1 MKKIF
6 NHNSPI
12 LMLILMSIATPIAF
26 GGWSALLNNFAVE
39 RANFTGVEIGILQ
52 SIREIPGFLAFTVV
66 FVLLIIKEQSF
77 SAIALALM
85 GLGVSIA
92 GYFPTIY
99 GLYFTTIVMSTGFH
113 YFETIKNSLSLQWLS
128 KEEAPQILGR
138 LIAVGSITSLI
149 LYGAIWIF
157 LEIFNID
164 YVYIFLICGIIC
176 IGIAFYLQVSFP
188 IFEPKNTQ
196 HKNIIL
202 RKKYSLYYILIFL
215 SGARRQIFVVF
226 AAFLMVEKFKY
237 SASQVSLLFLIN
249 YLFNWIFAERI
260 GRMIHIFGEKRSL
273 TFEYVGLIIVFVS
286 YALVTNAYVA
296 AMLYV
301 IDHMFFA
308 LALAINT
315 YFQKIAD
322 PKDIASSAGVSF
334 TINHI
339 AAIFVPVLLGF
350 LWIYSHSLVF
360 FIGAIFAFLSLI
372 ATQFIPSNLTK
383 IELVNNNINCYKSI
397 IYKNYL
403 I

>member
-1 MKKIF
+1 MKKTF

-149 LYGAIWIF
+149 LYSAIWIF

-360 FIGAIFAFLSLI
+360 FIGAFFALLSLI

-383 IELVNNNINCYKSI
+383 IELVDDI
-397 IYKNYL
+397 
-403 I
+403 

>member
-1 MKKIF
+1 MKNIF

-26 GGWSALLNNFAVE
+26 NGWSALLNNFVVE

-52 SIREIPGFLAFTVV
+52 SIREIPGFLAFSVV

-77 SAIALALM
+77 SVIALALM
-85 GLGVSIA
+85 GLGVSLA
-92 GYFPTIY
+92 GYFPSTY

-149 LYGAIWIF
+149 LYAAIWCL

-176 IGIAFYLQVSFP
+176 ICIALYLQLSFP
-188 IFEPKNTQ
+188 IFKPKNIQ

-215 SGARRQIFVVF
+215 SGARRQIFIVF

-237 SASQVSLLFLIN
+237 SASQVTLLFLIN
-249 YLFNWIFAERI
+249 YLFNWVFAEKI
-260 GRMIHIFGEKRSL
+260 GKVIHIFGEKKSL
-273 TFEYVGLIIVFVS
+273 TFEYIGLIIVFIS
-286 YALVTNAYVA
+286 YAIVTNAYIA

-308 LALAINT
+308 LAIAINT

-360 FIGAIFAFLSLI
+360 FIGSIFALLSLI

-383 IELVNNNINCYKSI
+383 IELVENNI
-397 IYKNYL
+397 
-403 I
+403 

>member
-1 MKKIF
+1 
-6 NHNSPI
+6 
-12 LMLILMSIATPIAF
+12 MLILMSIATPIAF
-26 GGWSALLNNFAVE
+26 NGWSALLNNFVVE

-52 SIREIPGFLAFTVV
+52 SIREIPGFLAFSVV

-77 SAIALALM
+77 SVIALALM
-85 GLGVSIA
+85 GLGVSLA
-92 GYFPTIY
+92 GYFPNTY

-149 LYGAIWIF
+149 LYAAIWCL

-176 IGIAFYLQVSFP
+176 IGIALYLQLSFP
-188 IFEPKNTQ
+188 IFKPKNIQ

-215 SGARRQIFVVF
+215 SGARRQIFIVF

-237 SASQVSLLFLIN
+237 SASQVTLLFLIN
-249 YLFNWIFAERI
+249 YLFNWVFAEKI
-260 GRMIHIFGEKRSL
+260 GKVIHIFGEKKSL
-273 TFEYVGLIIVFVS
+273 TFEYIGLIIVFIS
-286 YALVTNAYVA
+286 YAIVTNAYIA

-308 LALAINT
+308 LAIAINT

-360 FIGAIFAFLSLI
+360 FIGSIFALLSLI

-383 IELVNNNINCYKSI
+383 IELVENNI
-397 IYKNYL
+397 
-403 I
+403 

>member
-1 MKKIF
+1 MKNIF
-6 NHNSPI
+6 SQNSPI
-12 LMLILMSIATPIAF
+12 LMLILMSVATPIAF
-26 GGWSALLNNFAVE
+26 NGWSALLNNFVVE

-52 SIREIPGFLAFTVV
+52 SIREVPGFLAFTII

-77 SAIALALM
+77 SVIALALM
-85 GLGVSIA
+85 GLGVA
-92 GYFPTIY
+92 LTGFFPTVY
-99 GLYFTTIVMSTGFH
+99 GLYFTTIIMSTGFH
-113 YFETIKNSLSLQWLS
+113 YFETVKNSLSLQWLS
-128 KEEAPQILGR
+128 KDEAPQVLGK

-149 LYGAIWIF
+149 LYAIIWSF
-157 LEIFNID
+157 LEILNID
-164 YVYIFLICGIIC
+164 YVYIFLFCGVVCMLMAI
-176 IGIAFYLQVSFP
+176 YLQISFP
-188 IFEPKNTQ
+188 IFKQKNSQ
-196 HKNIIL
+196 NKNIVL

-237 SASQVSLLFLIN
+237 SASQVTLLFLVN
-249 YLFNWIFAERI
+249 YLFNWLFAERI
-260 GRMIHIFGEKRSL
+260 GKIIHIFGEKKSL

-286 YALVTNAYVA
+286 YALVTNAYIA
-296 AMLYV
+296 AFLYV

-360 FIGAIFAFLSLI
+360 FIGAFFALLSLI
-372 ATQFIPSNLTK
+372 ATQFIPSNLK
-383 IELVNNNINCYKSI
+383 ELKVVNT
-397 IYKNYL
+397 
-403 I
+403 

>member
-1 MKKIF
+1 MKNIF

-26 GGWSALLNNFAVE
+26 NGWSALLNNFVVE

-52 SIREIPGFLAFTVV
+52 SIREIPGFLAFSVV

-77 SAIALALM
+77 SVIALALM
-85 GLGVSIA
+85 GLGVSLA
-92 GYFPTIY
+92 GYFPSTY

-149 LYGAIWIF
+149 LYAAIWCL

-176 IGIAFYLQVSFP
+176 IGIALYLQLSFP
-188 IFEPKNTQ
+188 IFKPKNIQ

-215 SGARRQIFVVF
+215 SGARRQIFIVF

-237 SASQVSLLFLIN
+237 SASQVTLLFLIN
-249 YLFNWIFAERI
+249 YLFNWVFAEKI
-260 GRMIHIFGEKRSL
+260 GKVIHIFGEKKSL
-273 TFEYVGLIIVFVS
+273 TFEYIGLIIVFIS
-286 YALVTNAYVA
+286 YAIVTNAYIA

-308 LALAINT
+308 LAIAVNT

-360 FIGAIFAFLSLI
+360 FIGSIFALLSLI
-372 ATQFIPSNLTK
+372 ATQFIPSNLAK
-383 IELVNNNINCYKSI
+383 IELAENNI
-397 IYKNYL
+397 
-403 I
+403 

>member
-1 MKKIF
+1 
-6 NHNSPI
+6 
-12 LMLILMSIATPIAF
+12 MLILMSIATPIAF
-26 GGWSALLNNFAVE
+26 NGWSALLNNFVVE

-52 SIREIPGFLAFTVV
+52 SIREIPGFLAFSVV
-66 FVLLIIKEQSF
+66 FVVLIIKEQSF
-77 SAIALALM
+77 SVIALALM
-85 GLGVSIA
+85 GLGVSLA
-92 GYFPTIY
+92 GYFPNTY

-149 LYGAIWIF
+149 LYAAIWCL
-157 LEIFNID
+157 LELFNID

-176 IGIAFYLQVSFP
+176 IGIAFYLQLSFP
-188 IFEPKNTQ
+188 IFKPKNIQ

-215 SGARRQIFVVF
+215 SGARRQIFIVF

-237 SASQVSLLFLIN
+237 SASQVTLLFLIN
-249 YLFNWIFAERI
+249 YLFNWVFAEKI
-260 GRMIHIFGEKRSL
+260 GKVIHIFGEKKSL
-273 TFEYVGLIIVFVS
+273 TFEYIGLIIVFIS
-286 YALVTNAYVA
+286 YAIVTNAYIA

-308 LALAINT
+308 LAIAVNT

-360 FIGAIFAFLSLI
+360 FIGSIFALLSLI

-383 IELVNNNINCYKSI
+383 IELVENNI
-397 IYKNYL
+397 
-403 I
+403 

>member
-1 MKKIF
+1 MKNIF

-26 GGWSALLNNFAVE
+26 NGWSALLNNFVVE

-52 SIREIPGFLAFTVV
+52 SIREIPGFLAFSVV

-77 SAIALALM
+77 SVIALALM
-85 GLGVSIA
+85 GLGVSLA
-92 GYFPTIY
+92 GYFPSTY

-149 LYGAIWIF
+149 LYAAIWCL
-157 LEIFNID
+157 LELFNID

-176 IGIAFYLQVSFP
+176 IGIALYLQLSFP
-188 IFEPKNTQ
+188 IFKPKNIQ

-215 SGARRQIFVVF
+215 SGARRQIFIVF

-237 SASQVSLLFLIN
+237 SASQVTLLFLIN
-249 YLFNWIFAERI
+249 YLFNWVFAEKI
-260 GRMIHIFGEKRSL
+260 GKVIHIFGEKKSL
-273 TFEYVGLIIVFVS
+273 TFEYIGLIIVFIS
-286 YALVTNAYVA
+286 YAIVTNAYIA

-308 LALAINT
+308 LAIAVNT

-360 FIGAIFAFLSLI
+360 FIGAIFALLSLI
-372 ATQFIPSNLTK
+372 ATQFIPSNLAK
-383 IELVNNNINCYKSI
+383 IELAENNI
-397 IYKNYL
+397 
-403 I
+403 